1 MMEFR
6 YETLQTCSQS
16 TGMVVVIDVIRAFTT
31 AAFAFAAGADSITL
45 VSTVEEAT
53 RLRDQIPNALI
64 MGEVMGL
71 PPEGFDFGN
80 SPAAFLDVDLNNRHL
95 IQRTS
100 AGTQGVV
107 NSSGAETLLA
117 SSFCCAR
124 ATVDYIKIVSPKAVS
139 FVITGLGP
147 DGRGE
152 EDLACAEY
160 LEALLKDLNA
170 NSDSY
175 LKRVTESRAGQFFA
189 DPENIM
195 FSWQDIECCLDIDR
209 FNFALEISREDD
221 RLVMIPTNYPKIN
234 NKMKTK

>member
-1 MMEFR
+1 MEFK
-6 YETLQTCSQS
+6 YETLQTCSQA

-31 AAFAFAAGADSITL
+31 AAFAFAAGANSITL
-45 VSTVEEAT
+45 VSTVEEAI
-53 RLRDQIPNALI
+53 RLRDQIPNALV

-80 SPAAFLDVDLNNRHL
+80 SPVAFLGVDLNNYNL

-107 NSSGAETLLA
+107 NSSNAETMLA
-117 SSFCCAR
+117 SSFCCAQ
-124 ATVDYIKIVSPKAVS
+124 ATVDYIKNVSPKSVS

-160 LEALLKDLNA
+160 LEALLKDLNPS
-170 NSDSY
+170 SDSY
-175 LKRVTESRAGQFFA
+175 LKRVTESMAGQFYL
-189 DPENIM
+189 DPENTM
-195 FSWQDIECCLDIDR
+195 FRKDIECCIDIDR

-221 RLVMIPTNYPKIN
+221 RLVMIPAKYSKISD
-234 NKMKTK
+234 KLMTKL

>member
-1 MMEFR
+1 MEFR
-6 YETLQTCSQS
+6 YETLQTCSQA

-31 AAFAFAAGADSITL
+31 AAFAFAAGANSITL

-71 PPEGFDFGN
+71 APEGFDFGN
-80 SPAAFLDVDLNNRHL
+80 SPAAFLGVDLKNCHL

-107 NSSGAETLLA
+107 NSSSAETLLA

-124 ATVDYIKIVSPKAVS
+124 ATVDYIKSVSPKVVS

-160 LEALLKDLNA
+160 LEALLKDLNP
-170 NSDSY
+170 NSDFY

-189 DPENIM
+189 DPENTR
-195 FSWQDIECCLDIDR
+195 FPWQDIECCIDIDR

-221 RLVMIPTNYPKIN
+221 RLVMIPTKYPKIN
-234 NKMKTK
+234 DKRKTKL